1 MATSPALLCSCVIVA
16 VLISFFRRADG
27 FNIDLRFPVIKQGQ
41 NEGSF
46 FGFSVALHRQT
57 VGDNRYLLLTGAP
70 KEKATSNINAN
81 ANETGA
87 LYYCPI
93 TNDMT
98 DCSRVELIQ
107 KVSPSTEM
115 IEGMWLGVT
124 VASQGGPT
132 GGRVLACGHR
142 YVRIMMSGNEEQLR
156 MIGKCFVRG
165 NSLNYDE
172 DDDWQI
178 HHYEVCNPG
187 GDLNMEGMCSMGMA
201 AGMTETDVYIGMP
214 GSFNW
219 QGSIDVTWRN
229 PNDGESWD
237 LQERKLSNLDKSN
250 SYIGYSVLDE
260 KNIFYADRY
269 TIISGAPRDEH
280 KGAVYLL
287 DSQNELVS
295 NMTLNG
301 QQVGSYFGNSLAA
314 TDLNNDGWKDLIV
327 GAPFYFDR
335 KRELGGA
342 AYIFMNEGGNFQAT
356 PTLVLNGVSESG
368 FGFAVANIGDVNQ
381 DGFQDIAVG
390 APFDESGKLF
400 IYHGTNQGLAPEPS
414 QVIDG
419 KDIGTDGIRTFGYSV
434 NGGLDVDEN
443 AYPDI
448 LVGSL
453 SNKIA
458 LLRAR
463 PVIQLSKTFTVSPAI
478 VDPAKC
484 TSTSCISVELCF
496 SYILSTGNK
505 DFKKEITLN
514 FRLEADAD
522 RRVPRVRFPN
532 TAIPAVYEAQF
543 KMPAMK
549 CVTVDLILSDNIKD
563 KLQPIVFALN
573 YSIPE
578 SRPKSRRGAIQNL
591 DAFPVLSDTQKNRD
605 TREISFQKECGND
618 NKCRSNLQVTASF
631 TTEQQVDLPSKA
643 GRQILQYSPDVKKL
657 YVTVN
662 VTNYPSATKEAED
675 AHQAILNITL
685 PSALQYSGV
694 RSDKVRCHYEETLLC
709 ELGNPFKSLEQA
721 TILLIFEASGIT
733 LNTQEISAQLQLST
747 QSEQSDLKPLT
758 IMLLIEYDVQ
768 VTFTVDR
775 SVQLTYFS
783 GTVMGESAMKTGQ
796 DVGSLVEYTF
806 TVTMNSEPLG
816 DKGTL
821 QLELEWPYEIANGKW
836 LLYLMAISTKGTAAT
851 RCVPPGEE
859 VNPLNLTLSKLPSRS
874 KREAEGPAHMESGLT
889 LSASS
894 KGKPT
899 FRLDCSQH
907 TANCIRVHCPLVNMT
922 QEAKVTVRSRVWN
935 STLLEEFRGASRVT
949 VTAIA
954 KLRLVNSKPTIRM
967 EDKQLQLSLNIDSEI
982 AEEKPYEIELWI
994 IIVAVLAGVLL
1005 LGLIILLLWKCG
1017 FFKRASYYRIM
1028 PKYHAV
1034 KIRKE
1039 ERYQFNEGFLTKNP
1053 KKKHWVTNWTEM
1065 QRYYY

>member
-1 MATSPALLCSCVIVA
+1 MCVSLGPAGLTLCCSWSPPNEAHDLHCEGVSVTALSCAQCANLHYFTTLTVIFWALCRP
-16 VLISFFRRADG
+16 L
-27 FNIDLRFPVIKQGQ
+27 Q
-41 NEGSF
+41 
-46 FGFSVALHRQT
+46 
-57 VGDNRYLLLTGAP
+57 
-70 KEKATSNINAN
+70 
-81 ANETGA
+81 
-87 LYYCPI
+87 
-93 TNDMT
+93 
-98 DCSRVELIQ
+98 
-107 KVSPSTEM
+107 
-115 IEGMWLGVT
+115 
-124 VASQGGPT
+124 
-132 GGRVLACGHR
+132 ACGHR

-219 QGSIDVTWRN
+219 
-229 PNDGESWD
+229 
-237 LQERKLSNLDKSN
+237 QERKLSNLDKSN

-381 DGFQDIAVG
+381 DGFQGEYAK
-390 APFDESGKLF
+390 ETKL
-400 IYHGTNQGLAPEPS
+400 GTSEKGRSICSSLNP
-414 QVIDG
+414 VIDG

-458 LLRAR
+458 LLSRNCFYFFFR
-463 PVIQLSKTFTVSPAI
+463 FLSP
-478 VDPAKC
+478 
-484 TSTSCISVELCF
+484 
-496 SYILSTGNK
+496 LS
-505 DFKKEITLN
+505 FAALN

-605 TREISFQKECGND
+605 TREVSGFQKECGND

-631 TTEQQVDLPSKA
+631 TTEQQVDL
-643 GRQILQYSPDVKKL
+643 QILQYSPDVKKL

-694 RSDKVRCHYEETLLC
+694 RSVSTL
-709 ELGNPFKSLEQA
+709 
-721 TILLIFEASGIT
+721 I
-733 LNTQEISAQLQLST
+733 
-747 QSEQSDLKPLT
+747 
-758 IMLLIEYDVQ
+758 
-768 VTFTVDR
+768 
-775 SVQLTYFS
+775 QLTYFS

-859 VNPLNLTLSKLPSRS
+859 VNPLNLTVSMSLEKILGKEGKKAAIVRNPPASYTGWVGPSCCLFIFLFSLYIPLLNLP
-874 KREAEGPAHMESGLT
+874 P
-889 LSASS
+889 
-894 KGKPT
+894 
-899 FRLDCSQH
+899 
-907 TANCIRVHCPLVNMT
+907 CPPPP
-922 QEAKVTVRSRVWN
+922 Q
-935 STLLEEFRGASRVT
+935 
-949 VTAIA
+949 
-954 KLRLVNSKPTIRM
+954 
-967 EDKQLQLSLNIDSEI
+967 
-982 AEEKPYEIELWI
+982 
-994 IIVAVLAGVLL
+994 
-1005 LGLIILLLWKCG
+1005 CG
-1017 FFKRASYYRIM
+1017 FFKRASRRAMYEAKGQKAEM
-1028 PKYHAV
+1028 
-1034 KIRKE
+1034 KIQPSE
-1039 ERYQFNEGFLTKNP
+1039 TERLT
-1053 KKKHWVTNWTEM
+1053 ED
-1065 QRYYY
+1065 Y

>member
-1 MATSPALLCSCVIVA
+1 M
-16 VLISFFRRADG
+16 
-27 FNIDLRFPVIKQGQ
+27 
-41 NEGSF
+41 
-46 FGFSVALHRQT
+46 
-57 VGDNRYLLLTGAP
+57 
-70 KEKATSNINAN
+70 
-81 ANETGA
+81 
-87 LYYCPI
+87 
-93 TNDMT
+93 
-98 DCSRVELIQ
+98 
-107 KVSPSTEM
+107 VS
-115 IEGMWLGVT
+115 T
-124 VASQGGPT
+124 VA
-132 GGRVLACGHR
+132 GGRNAWHKTQCHTVVLNACGHR

-219 QGSIDVTWRN
+219 QGGLPSFKCIPWG
-229 PNDGESWD
+229 P
-237 LQERKLSNLDKSN
+237 LLSNLDKSN
-250 SYIGYSVLDE
+250 SYIGMSNKHQPSPLVSQ
-260 KNIFYADRY
+260 NRY

-381 DGFQDIAVG
+381 DGFQGEYAK
-390 APFDESGKLF
+390 ETKL
-400 IYHGTNQGLAPEPS
+400 GTSEKGRSICSSLNP
-414 QVIDG
+414 VIQ
-419 KDIGTDGIRTFGYSV
+419 TFGYSV

-478 VDPAKC
+478 VDP
-484 TSTSCISVELCF
+484 
-496 SYILSTGNK
+496 
-505 DFKKEITLN
+505 
-514 FRLEADAD
+514 
-522 RRVPRVRFPN
+522 
-532 TAIPAVYEAQF
+532 
-543 KMPAMK
+543 
-549 CVTVDLILSDNIKD
+549 DNIKD

-694 RSDKVRCHYEETLLC
+694 RSVSTL
-709 ELGNPFKSLEQA
+709 
-721 TILLIFEASGIT
+721 I
-733 LNTQEISAQLQLST
+733 
-747 QSEQSDLKPLT
+747 
-758 IMLLIEYDVQ
+758 
-768 VTFTVDR
+768 
-775 SVQLTYFS
+775 QLTYFS

-859 VNPLNLTLSKLPSRS
+859 VNPLNLTVSMSLEKILG
-874 KREAEGPAHMESGLT
+874 KEGKKA
-889 LSASS
+889 
-894 KGKPT
+894 
-899 FRLDCSQH
+899 
-907 TANCIRVHCPLVNMT
+907 
-922 QEAKVTVRSRVWN
+922 
-935 STLLEEFRGASRVT
+935 
-949 VTAIA
+949 AI
-954 KLRLVNSKPTIRM
+954 
-967 EDKQLQLSLNIDSEI
+967 LSLNIDSEI

-1017 FFKRASYYRIM
+1017 FFKRASRRAMYEAKGQKAEM
-1028 PKYHAV
+1028 
-1034 KIRKE
+1034 KIQPSE
-1039 ERYQFNEGFLTKNP
+1039 TERLT
-1053 KKKHWVTNWTEM
+1053 ED
-1065 QRYYY
+1065 Y

>member
-1 MATSPALLCSCVIVA
+1 
-16 VLISFFRRADG
+16 
-27 FNIDLRFPVIKQGQ
+27 
-41 NEGSF
+41 
-46 FGFSVALHRQT
+46 
-57 VGDNRYLLLTGAP
+57 
-70 KEKATSNINAN
+70 
-81 ANETGA
+81 
-87 LYYCPI
+87 
-93 TNDMT
+93 
-98 DCSRVELIQ
+98 
-107 KVSPSTEM
+107 
-115 IEGMWLGVT
+115 
-124 VASQGGPT
+124 
-132 GGRVLACGHR
+132 
-142 YVRIMMSGNEEQLR
+142 MMSGNEEQLR

-219 QGSIDVTWRN
+219 QGGLPSFKCIPWG
-229 PNDGESWD
+229 P
-237 LQERKLSNLDKSN
+237 LLSNLDKSN
-250 SYIGYSVLDE
+250 SYIGMSNKHQPSPLVSQ
-260 KNIFYADRY
+260 NRY

-381 DGFQDIAVG
+381 DGFQGEYAK
-390 APFDESGKLF
+390 ETKL
-400 IYHGTNQGLAPEPS
+400 GTPKPS
-414 QVIDG
+414 NVIDG

-478 VDPAKC
+478 VDP
-484 TSTSCISVELCF
+484 
-496 SYILSTGNK
+496 
-505 DFKKEITLN
+505 
-514 FRLEADAD
+514 
-522 RRVPRVRFPN
+522 
-532 TAIPAVYEAQF
+532 
-543 KMPAMK
+543 
-549 CVTVDLILSDNIKD
+549 DNIKD

-605 TREISFQKECGND
+605 TREFY
-618 NKCRSNLQVTASF
+618 TAFDYNPLYS
-631 TTEQQVDLPSKA
+631 VKA

-709 ELGNPFKSLEQA
+709 ELGNPFKSLE
-721 TILLIFEASGIT
+721 
-733 LNTQEISAQLQLST
+733 
-747 QSEQSDLKPLT
+747 
-758 IMLLIEYDVQ
+758 
-768 VTFTVDR
+768 DR

-859 VNPLNLTLSKLPSRS
+859 VNPLNLTVSPPTSTTPPHVLAEKGLSPL
-874 KREAEGPAHMESGLT
+874 
-889 LSASS
+889 
-894 KGKPT
+894 
-899 FRLDCSQH
+899 LDCSQH

-935 STLLEEFRGASRVT
+935 STLLE
-949 VTAIA
+949 
-954 KLRLVNSKPTIRM
+954 
-967 EDKQLQLSLNIDSEI
+967 LSLNIDSEI

-1017 FFKRASYYRIM
+1017 FFKRASRRAMYEAKGQKAEM
-1028 PKYHAV
+1028 
-1034 KIRKE
+1034 KIQPSE
-1039 ERYQFNEGFLTKNP
+1039 TERLT
-1053 KKKHWVTNWTEM
+1053 ED
-1065 QRYYY
+1065 Y

>member
-1 MATSPALLCSCVIVA
+1 MFHFKT
-16 VLISFFRRADG
+16 
-27 FNIDLRFPVIKQGQ
+27 
-41 NEGSF
+41 
-46 FGFSVALHRQT
+46 GFSAQAVDESFTHISLTLFVSFR
-57 VGDNRYLLLTGAP
+57 LLTGAP

-98 DCSRVELIQ
+98 DCM
-107 KVSPSTEM
+107 SPSTEM

-219 QGSIDVTWRN
+219 QGGLPSFKCIPWGPLAT
-229 PNDGESWD
+229 
-237 LQERKLSNLDKSN
+237 KLSNLDKSN

-381 DGFQDIAVG
+381 DGFQGEYAK
-390 APFDESGKLF
+390 ETKL
-400 IYHGTNQGLAPEPS
+400 GTSEKGRSICSSLNP
-414 QVIDG
+414 VIQ
-419 KDIGTDGIRTFGYSV
+419 TFGYSV

-478 VDPAKC
+478 VDP
-484 TSTSCISVELCF
+484 
-496 SYILSTGNK
+496 
-505 DFKKEITLN
+505 
-514 FRLEADAD
+514 
-522 RRVPRVRFPN
+522 
-532 TAIPAVYEAQF
+532 
-543 KMPAMK
+543 
-549 CVTVDLILSDNIKD
+549 DNIKD

-631 TTEQQVDLPSKA
+631 TTEQQVDLP
-643 GRQILQYSPDVKKL
+643 RQILQYSPDVKKL

-694 RSDKVRCHYEETLLC
+694 RS
-709 ELGNPFKSLEQA
+709 A

-733 LNTQEISAQLQLST
+733 LNTQEITLSGSHVQMIFCYT
-747 QSEQSDLKPLT
+747 DLPNHSLHLDTPTLYCIYSMLAYLPCTT
-758 IMLLIEYDVQ
+758 IFFLLSQ
-768 VTFTVDR
+768 
-775 SVQLTYFS
+775 
-783 GTVMGESAMKTGQ
+783 
-796 DVGSLVEYTF
+796 
-806 TVTMNSEPLG
+806 VTMNSEPLG

-874 KREAEGPAHMESGLT
+874 KREAEGPASCRLT
-889 LSASS
+889 GIFCVFGSDQ
-894 KGKPT
+894 
-899 FRLDCSQH
+899 DCSQH

-935 STLLEEFRGASRVT
+935 STLLE
-949 VTAIA
+949 
-954 KLRLVNSKPTIRM
+954 
-967 EDKQLQLSLNIDSEI
+967 LSLNIDSEI

-1017 FFKRASYYRIM
+1017 FFKRASRRAMYEAKGQKAEM
-1028 PKYHAV
+1028 
-1034 KIRKE
+1034 KIQPSE
-1039 ERYQFNEGFLTKNP
+1039 TERLT
-1053 KKKHWVTNWTEM
+1053 ED
-1065 QRYYY
+1065 Y

>member
-1 MATSPALLCSCVIVA
+1 MCVSLGPAGLTLCCSWSPPNEAHDLHCEGVSVTALSCAQCANLHYFTTLTVIFWALCRP
-16 VLISFFRRADG
+16 L
-27 FNIDLRFPVIKQGQ
+27 Q
-41 NEGSF
+41 
-46 FGFSVALHRQT
+46 
-57 VGDNRYLLLTGAP
+57 
-70 KEKATSNINAN
+70 
-81 ANETGA
+81 
-87 LYYCPI
+87 
-93 TNDMT
+93 
-98 DCSRVELIQ
+98 
-107 KVSPSTEM
+107 
-115 IEGMWLGVT
+115 
-124 VASQGGPT
+124 
-132 GGRVLACGHR
+132 ACGHR

-219 QGSIDVTWRN
+219 
-229 PNDGESWD
+229 
-237 LQERKLSNLDKSN
+237 QERKLSNLDKSN

-381 DGFQDIAVG
+381 DGFQGEYAK
-390 APFDESGKLF
+390 ETKL
-400 IYHGTNQGLAPEPS
+400 GTSEKGRSICSSLNP
-414 QVIDG
+414 VIDG

-458 LLRAR
+458 LLSRNCFYFFFR
-463 PVIQLSKTFTVSPAI
+463 FLSP
-478 VDPAKC
+478 
-484 TSTSCISVELCF
+484 
-496 SYILSTGNK
+496 LS
-505 DFKKEITLN
+505 FAALN

-631 TTEQQVDLPSKA
+631 TTEQQVDL
-643 GRQILQYSPDVKKL
+643 QILQYSPDVKKL

-694 RSDKVRCHYEETLLC
+694 RSVSTL
-709 ELGNPFKSLEQA
+709 
-721 TILLIFEASGIT
+721 I
-733 LNTQEISAQLQLST
+733 
-747 QSEQSDLKPLT
+747 
-758 IMLLIEYDVQ
+758 
-768 VTFTVDR
+768 
-775 SVQLTYFS
+775 QLTYFS

-859 VNPLNLTLSKLPSRS
+859 VNPLNLTVSMSLEKILG
-874 KREAEGPAHMESGLT
+874 KEGKKA
-889 LSASS
+889 AI
-894 KGKPT
+894 
-899 FRLDCSQH
+899 DCSQH

-935 STLLEEFRGASRVT
+935 STLSISSFRLL
-949 VTAIA
+949 
-954 KLRLVNSKPTIRM
+954 KLFLFPFSFSW
-967 EDKQLQLSLNIDSEI
+967 Q
-982 AEEKPYEIELWI
+982 
-994 IIVAVLAGVLL
+994 
-1005 LGLIILLLWKCG
+1005 CG

>member
-1 MATSPALLCSCVIVA
+1 MVPSVGAVLRYLRPMATNISSLLSSSTKSGTRLRHKSSSTTACYSVPHSCAQCANLHYFTTLTVIFWALCRPL
-16 VLISFFRRADG
+16 
-27 FNIDLRFPVIKQGQ
+27 Q
-41 NEGSF
+41 
-46 FGFSVALHRQT
+46 
-57 VGDNRYLLLTGAP
+57 
-70 KEKATSNINAN
+70 
-81 ANETGA
+81 
-87 LYYCPI
+87 
-93 TNDMT
+93 
-98 DCSRVELIQ
+98 
-107 KVSPSTEM
+107 
-115 IEGMWLGVT
+115 
-124 VASQGGPT
+124 
-132 GGRVLACGHR
+132 ACGHR

-219 QGSIDVTWRN
+219 
-229 PNDGESWD
+229 
-237 LQERKLSNLDKSN
+237 QERKLSNLDKSN

-381 DGFQDIAVG
+381 DGFQGEYAK
-390 APFDESGKLF
+390 ETKL
-400 IYHGTNQGLAPEPS
+400 GTSEKGRSICSSLNP
-414 QVIDG
+414 VIDG

-458 LLRAR
+458 LLSRNCFYFFFR
-463 PVIQLSKTFTVSPAI
+463 FLSP
-478 VDPAKC
+478 
-484 TSTSCISVELCF
+484 
-496 SYILSTGNK
+496 LS
-505 DFKKEITLN
+505 FAALN

-605 TREISFQKECGND
+605 TREVSGFQKECGND

-631 TTEQQVDLPSKA
+631 TTEQ
-643 GRQILQYSPDVKKL
+643 QILQYSPDVKKL

-694 RSDKVRCHYEETLLC
+694 RSVSTL
-709 ELGNPFKSLEQA
+709 
-721 TILLIFEASGIT
+721 I
-733 LNTQEISAQLQLST
+733 
-747 QSEQSDLKPLT
+747 
-758 IMLLIEYDVQ
+758 
-768 VTFTVDR
+768 
-775 SVQLTYFS
+775 QLTYFS

-806 TVTMNSEPLG
+806 TPLG

-859 VNPLNLTLSKLPSRS
+859 VNPLNLTVSMSLEKILG
-874 KREAEGPAHMESGLT
+874 KEGKKA
-889 LSASS
+889 A
-894 KGKPT
+894 
-899 FRLDCSQH
+899 
-907 TANCIRVHCPLVNMT
+907 I
-922 QEAKVTVRSRVWN
+922 VRS
-935 STLLEEFRGASRVT
+935 ASRVT

-1017 FFKRASYYRIM
+1017 FFKRASRRAMYEAKGQKAEM
-1028 PKYHAV
+1028 
-1034 KIRKE
+1034 KIQPSE
-1039 ERYQFNEGFLTKNP
+1039 TERLT
-1053 KKKHWVTNWTEM
+1053 ED
-1065 QRYYY
+1065 Y

>member
-1 MATSPALLCSCVIVA
+1 MCVSLGPAGLTLCCSWSPPNEAHDLHCEGVSVTALSCAQCANLHYFTTLTVIFWALCRP
-16 VLISFFRRADG
+16 L
-27 FNIDLRFPVIKQGQ
+27 Q
-41 NEGSF
+41 
-46 FGFSVALHRQT
+46 
-57 VGDNRYLLLTGAP
+57 
-70 KEKATSNINAN
+70 
-81 ANETGA
+81 
-87 LYYCPI
+87 
-93 TNDMT
+93 
-98 DCSRVELIQ
+98 
-107 KVSPSTEM
+107 
-115 IEGMWLGVT
+115 
-124 VASQGGPT
+124 
-132 GGRVLACGHR
+132 ACGHR

-219 QGSIDVTWRN
+219 QGGLPSFKCIPWGPLATS
-229 PNDGESWD
+229 PFD
-237 LQERKLSNLDKSN
+237 LFGG
-250 SYIGYSVLDE
+250 GYSVLDE

-381 DGFQDIAVG
+381 DGFQGEYAK
-390 APFDESGKLF
+390 ETKL
-400 IYHGTNQGLAPEPS
+400 GTSEKGRSICSSLNP
-414 QVIDG
+414 VIDG

-458 LLRAR
+458 LLSRNCFYFFFR
-463 PVIQLSKTFTVSPAI
+463 FLSP
-478 VDPAKC
+478 
-484 TSTSCISVELCF
+484 
-496 SYILSTGNK
+496 LS
-505 DFKKEITLN
+505 FAALN

-605 TREISFQKECGND
+605 TREVSGFQKECGND

-631 TTEQQVDLPSKA
+631 TTEQQVDL
-643 GRQILQYSPDVKKL
+643 QILQYSPDVKKL

-694 RSDKVRCHYEETLLC
+694 RSVSTL
-709 ELGNPFKSLEQA
+709 
-721 TILLIFEASGIT
+721 I
-733 LNTQEISAQLQLST
+733 
-747 QSEQSDLKPLT
+747 
-758 IMLLIEYDVQ
+758 
-768 VTFTVDR
+768 
-775 SVQLTYFS
+775 QLTYFS

-859 VNPLNLTLSKLPSRS
+859 VNPLNLTVSMSLEKILGKEGKKAAIVRNSRS
-874 KREAEGPAHMESGLT
+874 HLA
-889 LSASS
+889 
-894 KGKPT
+894 
-899 FRLDCSQH
+899 
-907 TANCIRVHCPLVNMT
+907 LVII
-922 QEAKVTVRSRVWN
+922 SCH
-935 STLLEEFRGASRVT
+935 EFRGASRVT

-967 EDKQLQLSLNIDSEI
+967 EDKQLQVRQSGWELWVRLSLNIDSEI

-1017 FFKRASYYRIM
+1017 FFKRASRRAMYEAKGQKAEM
-1028 PKYHAV
+1028 
-1034 KIRKE
+1034 KIQPSE
-1039 ERYQFNEGFLTKNP
+1039 TERLT
-1053 KKKHWVTNWTEM
+1053 ED
-1065 QRYYY
+1065 Y

>member
-1 MATSPALLCSCVIVA
+1 MMKKALGSSAECSLRLPEIYREAAALCGQSD
-16 VLISFFRRADG
+16 LIAS
-27 FNIDLRFPVIKQGQ
+27 LLHP
-41 NEGSF
+41 EGSQGHELGKQAGVCVNF
-46 FGFSVALHRQT
+46 I
-57 VGDNRYLLLTGAP
+57 LLLTGAP

-98 DCSRVELIQ
+98 DCSRVDLIQ

-165 NSLNYDE
+165 NGLNYDQ

-178 HHYEVCNPG
+178 HHYEVCNPA
-187 GDLNMEGMCSMGMA
+187 GDLDMEGMCSMGMA

-229 PNDGESWD
+229 PNEGESWD

-335 KRELGGA
+335 KKELGGA
-342 AYIFMNEGGNFQAT
+342 AYIFMNEGGSFQAT
-356 PTLVLNGVSESG
+356 PTVVLNGVSESG
-368 FGFAVANIGDVNQ
+368 FGFAVASIGDVNQ

-458 LLRAR
+458 LLRSR

-514 FRLEADAD
+514 FRLEADAE

-532 TAIPAVYEAQF
+532 TATPAVYEAQF

-618 NKCRSNLQVTASF
+618 NKCRSNLQVTAAF
-631 TTEQQVDLPSKA
+631 TTEQQVDLPSSKA
-643 GRQILQYSPDVKKL
+643 GRQVLQYSPDVKKL

-685 PSALQYSGV
+685 PPTLQYSGV

-859 VNPLNLTLSKLPSRS
+859 VNPLNLT
-874 KREAEGPAHMESGLT
+874 
-889 LSASS
+889 
-894 KGKPT
+894 
-899 FRLDCSQH
+899 
-907 TANCIRVHCPLVNMT
+907 
-922 QEAKVTVRSRVWN
+922 
-935 STLLEEFRGASRVT
+935 EFRDASRVT

-967 EDKQLQLSLNIDSEI
+967 EEKQLQLSLNIDSEI

-1017 FFKRASYYRIM
+1017 FFKRTSYYRIM

>member
-1 MATSPALLCSCVIVA
+1 MSLDPGDAKEIKSPNESFTH
-16 VLISFFRRADG
+16 ISLTLFVSFR
-27 FNIDLRFPVIKQGQ
+27 
-41 NEGSF
+41 
-46 FGFSVALHRQT
+46 
-57 VGDNRYLLLTGAP
+57 LLTGAP

-107 KVSPSTEM
+107 KGSWDHLSNSS
-115 IEGMWLGVT
+115 
-124 VASQGGPT
+124 A
-132 GGRVLACGHR
+132 ACGHR

-219 QGSIDVTWRN
+219 QGGLPSFKCIPWGPLATS
-229 PNDGESWD
+229 PFD
-237 LQERKLSNLDKSN
+237 LFGG
-250 SYIGYSVLDE
+250 GYSVLDE

-381 DGFQDIAVG
+381 DGFQG
-390 APFDESGKLF
+390 
-400 IYHGTNQGLAPEPS
+400 GLPCLIGGLLQRWLS
-414 QVIDG
+414 FWKVIDG

-484 TSTSCISVELCF
+484 TSTSCP
-496 SYILSTGNK
+496 LS
-505 DFKKEITLN
+505 FAALN

-605 TREISFQKECGND
+605 TREVSGFQKECGND

-631 TTEQQVDLPSKA
+631 TTEQQVDLPRYA
-643 GRQILQYSPDVKKL
+643 YSPDVKKL

-694 RSDKVRCHYEETLLC
+694 RSVSTL
-709 ELGNPFKSLEQA
+709 
-721 TILLIFEASGIT
+721 I
-733 LNTQEISAQLQLST
+733 
-747 QSEQSDLKPLT
+747 
-758 IMLLIEYDVQ
+758 
-768 VTFTVDR
+768 
-775 SVQLTYFS
+775 QLTYFS

-859 VNPLNLTLSKLPSRS
+859 VNPLNLTVSMSLEKILG
-874 KREAEGPAHMESGLT
+874 KEGKKA
-889 LSASS
+889 
-894 KGKPT
+894 
-899 FRLDCSQH
+899 
-907 TANCIRVHCPLVNMT
+907 
-922 QEAKVTVRSRVWN
+922 
-935 STLLEEFRGASRVT
+935 
-949 VTAIA
+949 AI
-954 KLRLVNSKPTIRM
+954 
-967 EDKQLQLSLNIDSEI
+967 LSLNIDSEI

-1017 FFKRASYYRIM
+1017 FFKRASRRAMYEAKGQKAEM
-1028 PKYHAV
+1028 
-1034 KIRKE
+1034 KIQPSE
-1039 ERYQFNEGFLTKNP
+1039 TERLT
-1053 KKKHWVTNWTEM
+1053 ED
-1065 QRYYY
+1065 Y